1 MLRIIPSE
9 ECGLLEELSAKREFK
24 LERGERASFEGRYQA
39 K

>member
-1 MLRIIPSE
+1 MLRIILSD

-24 LERGERASFEGRYQA
+24 LEREDRASFEGRYQA